1 MTSPTSSA
9 TVKKTASSNKRKNA
23 RRTYEKFD
31 SLLEELQTIRDHE
44 DINMD
49 FSRYNTL
56 EEHMQLLD
64 ESNSWRGHSKN
75 NHKLAANL

>member
-1 MTSPTSSA
+1 M
-9 TVKKTASSNKRKNA
+9 VKKTASSKKRKNV
-23 RRTYEKFD
+23 RRTYEKVD
-31 SLLEELQTIRDHE
+31 SILEELQTIRDHE
-44 DINMD
+44 DIKMD

-64 ESNSWRGHSKN
+64 ESSSWRSHSKN